1 MTTRNPT
8 TERPPEGLEVASSEL
23 GQRLPLVMT
32 LLGRSLRHAYTPI
45 GVNLG
50 QYPVLNSLLEH
61 PDSSVSELAARERVK
76 LPSMTAVVHQMESDG
91 LVAKQADL
99 SDRRCVR
106 ISLTPRGREV
116 AEAARRARASW
127 FAERLNHLSR
137 AEVAAISRALPAL
150 EHLVHLDQ

>member
-8 TERPPEGLEVASSEL
+8 TERPPEGLEVTSSEL

-91 LVAKQADL
+91 LVAKQADF